1 MSEEDVKSAETGI
14 GSMDFNDAPEL
25 GKNPWKSEASKDEEA
40 DVPPKEEDVP
50 KSRPF
55 SLNHAS
61 IASGLSQTK
70 HEKTHKLIFGMCVVD
85 FHHVRGPEIEYW
97 LDDTTTEENERAK
110 LAKFTKIW
118 PQLPFQALPDGA
130 HLFDETF
137 TNFTLTYDEAA
148 GICPGLPIEGDS
160 KAGENITT
168 DLTTLFG
175 CACIR
180 QLDMDELKKQGRHLQ
195 QKQGEKE
202 FKRSVI
208 QKSVVLITKYPITI
222 QLKEKLGIITKS
234 YFEQLDFSDKSII
247 KALYDNASLL
257 YNQHGFEIQDDELYD
272 ETETSSRTSRDG
284 DTKIIRESDFYSG
297 FNLKDLVT
305 HLERKLLVIYKSLLL
320 EKRVL
325 VFCKDLNV
333 LSNIQYSLLS
343 LIPNLVL
350 NLSDSGTPTLDNLS
364 KGLKTPTSL
373 KSSDRGSM
381 LRFIGM
387 PLQLFSKGGFFQPY
401 LTLQQLDYLSNPS
414 TKSFLV
420 GSSNEI
426 ILQNKKEWFDVIL
439 YIRTPAS
446 ESSTGIETSTDPT
459 AENAGNTAS
468 NATSFFFKEPQ
479 VKLEIFSKNLKDAV
493 ALTWQDKR
501 FIDYVVNEVN
511 SDNKRML
518 ERSEREGKD
527 SKADTESLKSTFS
540 GKKRTSNSRSKT
552 LNNNLSLDSE
562 NYSGGDDFIRYQFED
577 YLIGML
583 STIKYDNFLMANKDK
598 QETLTRLNLN
608 QFEDELTHFNVR
620 FITEY
625 KKTVNYNIF
634 ARYTEDEL
642 FNFFDPVH
650 VGTVLYN
657 NQETE
662 GAGALFKSILGR
674 WNGGVEEKKKAPE
687 TLKAE
692 DSASKEKDVVE
703 ETKTEV
709 KRFSANVNDFWKRVQ
724 QQMKGTEKKEK
735 GDEEKEKGD
744 EEKNVGE
751 SEDIETTE
759 RKEEPMEEKINED
772 S

>member
-1 MSEEDVKSAETGI
+1 MSEKDVKSAEARI
-14 GSMDFNDAPEL
+14 GSIKLTEAITPQN
-25 GKNPWKSEASKDEEA
+25 NPWKTAESLRKDDDAFKKNISTLKSKPDSIKNK
-40 DVPPKEEDVP
+40 DGSSDKPKP
-50 KSRPF
+50 
-55 SLNHAS
+55 
-61 IASGLSQTK
+61 QTK
-70 HEKTHKLIFGMCVVD
+70 QRKHDKLIFGMCVVD

-97 LDDTTTEENERAK
+97 LDDTTTEDNEHTKR
-110 LAKFTKIW
+110 AKFTKIW

-137 TNFTLTYDEAA
+137 TNFTLTYDESN
-148 GICPGLPIEGDS
+148 GTCPNLPIEGDS
-160 KAGENITT
+160 KAEETATSG
-168 DLTTLFG
+168 LTTLFG

-180 QLDMDELKKQGRHLQ
+180 QLDMDELKKQGKRLR

-234 YFEQLDFSDKSII
+234 YFEQLDFADKSII

-257 YNQHGFEIQDDELYD
+257 YNRHGFEIQDDELYD
-272 ETETSSRTSRDG
+272 EAEMSSRTSRDG

-305 HLERKLLVIYKSLLL
+305 LLTRKLLVIYKSLLL
-320 EKRVL
+320 EKRIL

-333 LSNIQYSLLS
+333 LSNVQYSLLS

-364 KGLKTPTSL
+364 KNLKTPTSL

-381 LRFIGM
+381 LRFVGM

-414 TKSFLV
+414 TVSFLV

-426 ILQNKKEWFDVIL
+426 ILQHKKDWFDVIL
-439 YIRTPAS
+439 YIKTPTSDSTTGTETTVEMNSKNVAS
-446 ESSTGIETSTDPT
+446 T
-459 AENAGNTAS
+459 AA
-468 NATSFFFKEPQ
+468 NATSFFFKEPT
-479 VKLEIFSKNLKDAV
+479 VKLEILSKSLKEAV
-493 ALTWQDKR
+493 TLTWQDKR
-501 FIDYVVNEVN
+501 FIDYVVSEVT

-518 ERSEREGKD
+518 ERLGREGKD
-527 SKADTESLKSTFS
+527 SKAKMESEPSTIS
-540 GKKRTSNSRSKT
+540 REKDVSSSRSKT

-583 STIKYDNFLMANKDK
+583 STIKYNNFLEANRNK
-598 QETLTRLNLN
+598 QETLKQLNLN
-608 QFEDELTHFNVR
+608 QFEDELSHFNVK
-620 FITEY
+620 FIAEY
-625 KKTVNYNIF
+625 KKTVNYSLF

-650 VGTVLYN
+650 VGTELYKH
-657 NQETE
+657 QETE
-662 GAGALFKSILGR
+662 GAGKLLKSIFEKWG
-674 WNGGVEEKKKAPE
+674 GGVEEKKKVSQSPKMDESGSQDKQTTEEKSE
-687 TLKAE
+687 TP
-692 DSASKEKDVVE
+692 
-703 ETKTEV
+703 T
-709 KRFSANVNDFWKRVQ
+709 FSANVNGFWKRVQ
-724 QQMKGTEKKEK
+724 HQIKGSEKKAEGNEQEK
-735 GDEEKEKGD
+735 
-744 EEKNVGE
+744 
-751 SEDIETTE
+751 
-759 RKEEPMEEKINED
+759 
-772 S
+772 